1 MENSLLIPGKYK
13 VIGWIIFILFACL
26 GLATLYWD
34 YKIPGLVLPIKERGG
49 LSFADYNLTNELA
62 LAGLIIGLM
71 IIVFARE
78 KIEDEYISL
87 IRLKCLQWSV
97 LISFGILFILNFTI
111 YGTSFYTVLIY
122 NMFTVPLIFIAK
134 FNYSLY
140 RLRREREEDEK

>member
-1 MENSLLIPGKYK
+1 MKNSLLIPGKYK

-26 GLATLYWD
+26 GLATLYWE
-34 YKIPGLVLPIKERGG
+34 YKIPGFALPLKESRY
-49 LSFADYNLTNELA
+49 SFADYNLTNELA

-87 IRLKCLQWSV
+87 LRLKCWQWSV
-97 LISFGILFILNFTI
+97 LISFVILFILNFLL
-111 YGTSFYTVLIY
+111 YGNSFYIVLIY

>member
-34 YKIPGLVLPIKERGG
+34 YKIPGLILPIKERGG

>member
-26 GLATLYWD
+26 GVATLYWE
-34 YKIPGLVLPIKERGG
+34 YQIPGFALQIKESPF
-49 LSFADYNLTNELA
+49 SFVDYNLTNELA

-71 IIVFARE
+71 IIVFSRE
-78 KIEDEYISL
+78 KIEDEYITL
-87 IRLKCLQWSV
+87 LRLKCWQWSV
-97 LISFGILFILNFTI
+97 LISFGILFILNFVF
-111 YGTSFYTVLIY
+111 YGTSFYIVLIY
-122 NMFTVPLIFIAK
+122 NMFTIPLIFIAK

>member
-13 VIGWIIFILFACL
+13 VVGWIIFILFACL

-34 YKIPGLVLPIKERGG
+34 YSIPGLVLPLKES
-49 LSFADYNLTNELA
+49 LFFDANLTNELA
-62 LAGLIIGLM
+62 LAGVIIGLM

-87 IRLKCLQWSV
+87 MRLKCLQWSV
-97 LISFGILFILNFTI
+97 LISFVILFILNFMF
-111 YGTSFYTVLIY
+111 YGGSFYVVLIY
-122 NMFTVPLIFIAK
+122 NMFTIPLIFIGK

-140 RLRREREEDEK
+140 CLRREREEDEK

>member
-13 VIGWIIFILFACL
+13 VIGWIIFILFGCL

-34 YKIPGLVLPIKERGG
+34 YKIPGLVLPLKE
-49 LSFADYNLTNELA
+49 SVFVDYNLTNELA

-97 LISFGILFILNFTI
+97 LISFVILFILNFVF
-111 YGTSFYTVLIY
+111 YGGSFYIVLIY
-122 NMFTVPLIFIAK
+122 NMFTIPLIFIAK

>member
-13 VIGWIIFILFACL
+13 VVGWIIFILFACL

-34 YKIPGLVLPIKERGG
+34 YKVPGLVLPLKESGG

-97 LISFGILFILNFTI
+97 LISFGILFILNFMI

-122 NMFTVPLIFIAK
+122 NMFTIPLIFIAK

>member
-13 VIGWIIFILFACL
+13 VVGWIIFILFACL

-34 YKIPGLVLPIKERGG
+34 YSIPGLVLPLKES
-49 LSFADYNLTNELA
+49 LFFDANLTNELA
-62 LAGLIIGLM
+62 LAGVIIGLM

-87 IRLKCLQWSV
+87 MRLKCLQWSV
-97 LISFGILFILNFTI
+97 LISFVILFILNFMF
-111 YGTSFYTVLIY
+111 YGGSFYVVLIY
-122 NMFTVPLIFIAK
+122 NMFTIPLIFIAK

-140 RLRREREEDEK
+140 RLRREREEVEK

>member
-97 LISFGILFILNFTI
+97 LISFGILFILNFMI

>member
-13 VIGWIIFILFACL
+13 VVGWIIFILFACL

-34 YKIPGLVLPIKERGG
+34 YSIPGLVLPLKE
-49 LSFADYNLTNELA
+49 SVFFDANLTNELA
-62 LAGLIIGLM
+62 LAGVIIGLM

-87 IRLKCLQWSV
+87 MRLKCLQWSV
-97 LISFGILFILNFTI
+97 LFSFVILFILNFMF
-111 YGTSFYTVLIY
+111 YGGSFYIVLIY
-122 NMFTVPLIFIAK
+122 NMFTIPLIFIAK

>member
-13 VIGWIIFILFACL
+13 VVGWIIFTLFACL

-34 YKIPGLVLPIKERGG
+34 YRIPGLVLPLKE
-49 LSFADYNLTNELA
+49 SIFFDANLTNELA
-62 LAGLIIGLM
+62 LAGVIIGLM

-87 IRLKCLQWSV
+87 MRLKCLQWSV
-97 LISFGILFILNFTI
+97 LISFGILFILNFVF
-111 YGTSFYTVLIY
+111 YGGSFYVVLIY
-122 NMFTVPLIFIAK
+122 NMFTIPLIFIGK

-140 RLRREREEDEK
+140 CLRREREEDEK

>member
-13 VIGWIIFILFACL
+13 VVGWIIFILFACL
-26 GLATLYWD
+26 GLATLYGD
-34 YKIPGLVLPIKERGG
+34 YSIPGLVLPLKES
-49 LSFADYNLTNELA
+49 LFFDANLTNELA
-62 LAGLIIGLM
+62 LAGVIIGLM

-87 IRLKCLQWSV
+87 MRLKCLQWSV
-97 LISFGILFILNFTI
+97 LISFVILFILNFMF
-111 YGTSFYTVLIY
+111 YGGSFYVVLIY
-122 NMFTVPLIFIAK
+122 NMFTIPLIFIAK

>member
-1 MENSLLIPGKYK
+1 MKNSLLIPGKYK

-34 YKIPGLVLPIKERGG
+34 YKIPGLVLPLKE
-49 LSFADYNLTNELA
+49 SVFVDYNLTNELA

-97 LISFGILFILNFTI
+97 LISFVILFILNFVF
-111 YGTSFYTVLIY
+111 YGGSFYIVLIY
-122 NMFTVPLIFIAK
+122 NMFTIPLIFIAK
-134 FNYSLY
+134 FNYCLY

>member
-26 GLATLYWD
+26 GMATLYWD
-34 YKIPGLVLPIKERGG
+34 YKIPGLVLPIKEKGG

>member
-34 YKIPGLVLPIKERGG
+34 YKVPGLVLPLKESSF

-71 IIVFARE
+71 MIIFARE
-78 KIEDEYISL
+78 KVEDEYISL
-87 IRLKCLQWSV
+87 MRLKCLQWSV
-97 LISFGILFILNFTI
+97 LISFVILFVLNFMF
-111 YGTSFYTVLIY
+111 YGGSFYVVLIY
-122 NMFTVPLIFIAK
+122 NMFTIPLIFIAK

>member
-34 YKIPGLVLPIKERGG
+34 YKIPGLVLPLKE
-49 LSFADYNLTNELA
+49 SIFVNYNLTNELA

-71 IIVFARE
+71 MIVFARE

-97 LISFGILFILNFTI
+97 LISFGILFILNFMI
-111 YGTSFYTVLIY
+111 YGTSFYAVLIY
-122 NMFTVPLIFIAK
+122 NMFTIPLIFIAK

>member
-13 VIGWIIFILFACL
+13 VVGWIIFILFACL

-34 YKIPGLVLPIKERGG
+34 YSIPGLVLPLKES
-49 LSFADYNLTNELA
+49 LFFDANLTNELA
-62 LAGLIIGLM
+62 LAGVIIGLM

-87 IRLKCLQWSV
+87 MRLKCLQWSV
-97 LISFGILFILNFTI
+97 LISFVILFILNFMF
-111 YGTSFYTVLIY
+111 YGGSFYVVLIY
-122 NMFTVPLIFIAK
+122 NMFTIPLIFIAK

-140 RLRREREEDEK
+140 CLRREREEDEK

>member
-1 MENSLLIPGKYK
+1 MKNSLLIPGKYK

-34 YKIPGLVLPIKERGG
+34 YKIPGLVLPLKE
-49 LSFADYNLTNELA
+49 SVFVDYNLTNELA

-97 LISFGILFILNFTI
+97 LISFVILFILNFVF
-111 YGTSFYTVLIY
+111 YGGSFYIVLIY
-122 NMFTVPLIFIAK
+122 NMFTIPLIFIAK